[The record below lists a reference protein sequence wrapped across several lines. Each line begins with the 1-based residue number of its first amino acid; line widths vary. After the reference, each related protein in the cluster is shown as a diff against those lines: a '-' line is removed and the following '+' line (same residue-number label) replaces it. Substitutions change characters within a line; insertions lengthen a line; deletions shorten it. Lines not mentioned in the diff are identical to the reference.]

1 MATLTSALLK
11 TARKAVKKV
20 KPTKVVAAVNKSKAA
35 SKADDIAT
43 ARKLKHMRLIK
54 SAAGIGSTAAMLIDN
69 TIDESKKNKQNILK
83 NKKNAAKVKAN
94 AAKVEANKKKVAA
107 NKAKYK

>member
-1 MATLTSALLK
+1 MANISSVLLK

-20 KPTKVVAAVNKSKAA
+20 KPTKVVAAVNKSKVA
-35 SKADDIAT
+35 SKADDMAV

-94 AAKVEANKKKVAA
+94 TAKVKANT
-107 NKAKYK
+107 AKYKK